1 MLLAQENSVF
11 IIVGRIG
18 GGLIPAKHGTGDH
31 SGFLSLGNAVG
42 VIQCIDTFS
51 GSNCFGILS
60 GGRVASLTLTNDDK
74 FLGWEGEQYDTMPAK
89 DITYRASIESGIFGI
104 YGDIS
109 KMNVYDLEG
118 RKIDNPERLKSGVY
132 IINGKRV
139 LLK

>member
-1 MLLAQENSVF
+1 MSPHGASVEAPAAPEKEGHTF
-11 IIVGRIG
+11 G
-18 GGLIPAKHGTGDH
+18 GWKDVPQA
-31 SGFLSLGNAVG
+31 
-42 VIQCIDTFS
+42 
-51 GSNCFGILS
+51 
-60 GGRVASLTLTNDDK
+60 
-74 FLGWEGEQYDTMPAK
+74 MPAK
-89 DITYRASIESGIFGI
+89 DITYRANIESGIFGI

>member
-1 MLLAQENSVF
+1 M
-11 IIVGRIG
+11 
-18 GGLIPAKHGTGDH
+18 PAKDVVVEGSYTVNIYNVYYYVGDELVH
-31 SGFLSLGNAVG
+31 
-42 VIQCIDTFS
+42 TEE
-51 GSNCFGILS
+51 
-60 GGRVASLTLTNDDK
+60 VAYGDEIPTYEYTLTNDDK